1 MAVAKRRWTQKPPP
15 WDAIDRKKV
24 RVEYE
29 PDEDTL
35 FVNPTGTPRP
45 AINAYVD
52 DDTMVRLDPVT
63 EEVVG
68 FEIENFLD
76 LLLAKAKADASRP

>member
-1 MAVAKRRWTQKPPP
+1 MK
-15 WDAIDRKKV
+15 
-24 RVEYE
+24 YE
-29 PDEDTL
+29 AGEDTL
-35 FVNPTGTPRP
+35 FVNLTGASQP
-45 AINAYVD
+45 AVNAYVD

-76 LLLAKAKADASRP
+76 VLLAKAKADASRP